1 MEIDV
6 LETLKPVSRTIS
18 VQTEIDV
25 LETSNRLKPVH
36 QTIHLETVGKEEDSE
51 PNSEVQKVSV
61 LETVGVQTV
70 TIKDESNA
78 KETVIAAVQQ
88 ITEEEAGSVN
98 QPDGDQLDKKKPSRK
113 TPDSGPVTRDK
124 TGSVSIT
131 VHAKPGSKHSSIT
144 DVSSQAVG
152 VSIAAPPTDGEA
164 NTELVRYLA
173 EVLELKKS
181 QISLDKGSRSRDKV
195 IKVDSSLDPEE
206 VLKRLRQAAS

>member
-1 MEIDV
+1 MFPRFGGGLIRCFKQIRFQPLTRVPAADLV
-6 LETLKPVSRTIS
+6 PVFICSSWSTRWFSRTTAMPRK
-18 VQTEIDV
+18 Q
-25 LETSNRLKPVH
+25 
-36 QTIHLETVGKEEDSE
+36 KE
-51 PNSEVQKVSV
+51 VKGQVKGQV
-61 LETVGVQTV
+61 
-70 TIKDESNA
+70 K
-78 KETVIAAVQQ
+78 AAVGGT
-88 ITEEEAGSVN
+88 TE
-98 QPDGDQLDKKKPSRK
+98 